1 MKRIAAMGCV
11 LGAVAM
17 VMSGGRYGV
26 RLALATEAGPQLPS
40 KLLLKKVV
48 EVPSKIAVVVR
59 LATYPR
65 GYTTPL
71 HTHKGPGSR
80 YILQGTLKVVEGEK
94 AETYTAGQVF
104 WERPVCR

>member
-1 MKRIAAMGCV
+1 MLV
-11 LGAVAM
+11 AVTM

-26 RLALATEAGPQLPS
+26 RVALAAEEGPQLPS

-65 GYTTPL
+65 VYRWISL
-71 HTHKGPGSR
+71 
-80 YILQGTLKVVEGEK
+80 
-94 AETYTAGQVF
+94 
-104 WERPVCR
+104 C

>member
-1 MKRIAAMGCV
+1 V
-11 LGAVAM
+11 LVAVTM

-26 RLALATEAGPQLPS
+26 RGALAAEEGPQLPS

-65 GYTTPL
+65 VYRWISL
-71 HTHKGPGSR
+71 
-80 YILQGTLKVVEGEK
+80 
-94 AETYTAGQVF
+94 
-104 WERPVCR
+104 C